1 LSYFRTNSALP
12 DLKEVPSSVTT
23 SNTTRKASMLLHS
36 TTFTY
41 GSKGESDKPSNV
53 LTIPGMKSSK
63 EPEMIGGNDN
73 YKRYQ

>member
-1 LSYFRTNSALP
+1 
-12 DLKEVPSSVTT
+12 
-23 SNTTRKASMLLHS
+23 MLLHS